1 MDKLR
6 TLCESA
12 LVAGVLV
19 NRENIFKLA
28 RLALEYSCF
37 SKPADNL
44 LGKCAKFLKREISR
58 DFGIL
63 KRFGREDYD
72 IFQVKFQ
79 NLTLIFESS
88 VRFLWTS
95 QTIRR
100 SPPGRM
106 LRRSRPGVRAGC
118 SLSVMRRGGD
128 R

>member
-1 MDKLR
+1 MMDKLR

-72 IFQVKFQ
+72 IFQVLPLLKIKTAKVHKKGGG
-79 NLTLIFESS
+79 LAS
-88 VRFLWTS
+88 V
-95 QTIRR
+95 
-100 SPPGRM
+100 
-106 LRRSRPGVRAGC
+106 
-118 SLSVMRRGGD
+118 D
-128 R
+128 